1 MSVCIYIYAYIQ
13 AGPVTNRKFET
24 SISDVLVKH
33 CLVDQSWSKEHLIW
47 PQNPCNKR
55 VVTV

>member
-1 MSVCIYIYAYIQ
+1 MYIYAYMQ
-13 AGPVTNRKFET
+13 AGPITNRKFET

-55 VVTV
+55 V